1 MRQDTWKLPLALPL
15 PTSMTEWPAEEAGVL
30 PEREKDKTSSFR
42 SGMLLQAL
50 VGETEFQPIVVHT
63 QYTKGT
69 QKEGT

>member
-1 MRQDTWKLPLALPL
+1 
-15 PTSMTEWPAEEAGVL
+15 MTEWPAEEPGVL

-50 VGETEFQPIVVHT
+50 VGETEFQPTVVHT